1 MKTLE
6 LNQMEKLEGGEC
18 SNDGSHV
25 VAALSLYYAVALAS
39 GLIGWAMVG
48 LSLAGAYYTSKDCA
62 VK

>member
-1 MKTLE
+1 
-6 LNQMEKLEGGEC
+6 MEKLEGGEC

-48 LSLAGAYYTSKDCA
+48 LALAGAYYTSKDCA
-62 VK
+62 VKWK